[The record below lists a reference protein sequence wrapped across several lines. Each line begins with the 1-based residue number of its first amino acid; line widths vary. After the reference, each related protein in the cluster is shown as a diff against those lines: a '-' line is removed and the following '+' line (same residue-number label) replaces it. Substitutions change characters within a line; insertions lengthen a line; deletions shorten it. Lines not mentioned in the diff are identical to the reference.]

1 MRKIKLMGKE
11 YNEEMINV
19 LSDYDRFMSDALLD
33 KARDDGYI
41 NVFELVDTRNRYM
54 NELSEEDKAVIKHFI
69 DSTTMLFNRKPVF
82 DIVLDIIGIVLACF
96 IGPFIIKLILSIIL
110 AGTLTVN
117 ISMLSDKIACKK
129 IMKLIAQ
136 KCNETR

>member
-11 YNEEMINV
+11 YSEEMINV

-69 DSTTMLFNRKPVF
+69 DSTTMLFNRKPVLG
-82 DIVLDIIGIVLACF
+82 IVLDIIGIVLACL
-96 IGPFIIKLILSIIL
+96 IGPFIIKIIISVIL
-110 AGTLTVN
+110 AGLLT
-117 ISMLSDKIACKK
+117 IDLGILSDKIACKK
-129 IMKLIAQ
+129 IMKLIIQ
-136 KCNETR
+136 KCNE

>member
-1 MRKIKLMGKE
+1 MRNIKLMGLE
-11 YNEEMINV
+11 YNERMINV

-33 KARDDGYI
+33 KVSDDGYI
-41 NVFELVDTRNRYM
+41 NIFEIATTRNEYLER
-54 NELSEEDKAVIKHFI
+54 LSEDDKAVIKHFI

-82 DIVLDIIGIVLACF
+82 DIALDIIGIMLACL
-96 IGPFIIKLILSIIL
+96 IGPFIIKLILSVIL

-117 ISMLSDKIACKK
+117 LSTLSDKIACKK

>member
-54 NELSEEDKAVIKHFI
+54 DELSEEDKAVIKHFI

-82 DIVLDIIGIVLACF
+82 DIALDIIRIVLACI

-117 ISMLSDKIACKK
+117 LSMLSDKIACKK

-136 KCNETR
+136 KCNEGR

>member
-1 MRKIKLMGKE
+1 MRNIKLMGKE

-54 NELSEEDKAVIKHFI
+54 DELSEEDKAVIKHFI

-82 DIVLDIIGIVLACF
+82 DIALDIIGIVLACF
-96 IGPFIIKLILSIIL
+96 IGPFIIKLILSVIL

-117 ISMLSDKIACKK
+117 LSMLSDKIACKK

-136 KCNETR
+136 KCNEGR

>member
-1 MRKIKLMGKE
+1 MRNIKLMGKE

-33 KARDDGYI
+33 KVNDNGYI
-41 NVFELVDTRNRYM
+41 NIFEIVDTRNRYM
-54 NELSEEDKAVIKHFI
+54 DELSEKDKAVIKHFI

-82 DIVLDIIGIVLACF
+82 DIALDIIGIVLACF